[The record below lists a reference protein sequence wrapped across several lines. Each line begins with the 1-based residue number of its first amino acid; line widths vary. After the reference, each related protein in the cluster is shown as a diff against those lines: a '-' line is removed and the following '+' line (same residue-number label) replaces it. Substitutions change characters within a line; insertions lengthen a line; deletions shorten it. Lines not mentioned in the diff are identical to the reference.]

1 MQKIRSLRPLVLA
14 ALALSFIACQP
25 SPPPSEETKIDKPTH
40 TQESL
45 IMYSGRS
52 QVLIEPL
59 LKAFTEQTGIAVDVR
74 YDKSTQNLATRLLTE
89 GEKTQADIF
98 FAQDSGYLGALGQ
111 KNLLAKLPQDVLDQV
126 ATDYRDA
133 QGQWVA
139 TSGRARVL
147 VYDASTVKP
156 ETLPKSLKDL
166 ANPQWKGKL
175 GWAPGNASFQAHISA
190 LRHLWGEA
198 ETTQWLKDM
207 IALEPKTY
215 PKNSPQV
222 KGVSNGEIQIGWVNH
237 YYLHKLK
244 AADPELKAANYSF
257 TAAGDAGNL
266 MMLSGIA
273 IITHSKKKSAAQK
286 LINFLLSEKSQA
298 HFTTKIYEYP
308 TRTGINANEALPA
321 ITSLMSKVPQEH
333 LADVG
338 GTLKMLRELK
348 LQ

>member
-1 MQKIRSLRPLVLA
+1 M
-14 ALALSFIACQP
+14 
-25 SPPPSEETKIDKPTH
+25 TKVP
-40 TQESL
+40 
-45 IMYSGRS
+45 
-52 QVLIEPL
+52 
-59 LKAFTEQTGIAVDVR
+59 
-74 YDKSTQNLATRLLTE
+74 KSCKLLTE
-89 GEKTQADIF
+89 GAQTQADIF
-98 FAQDSGYLGALGQ
+98 FFKILAIRCLGQ
-111 KNLLAKLPQDVLDQV
+111 KNLWLNFLKIYCQV
-126 ATDYRDA
+126 APDYRDA
-133 QGQWVA
+133 QGQWIA

-147 VYDASTVKP
+147 VYDPSTVKP
-156 ETLPKSLKDL
+156 EALPKSLKDL
-166 ANPQWKGKL
+166 ANPKWKNQL

-198 ETTQWLKDM
+198 ETAQWLKDM

-244 AADPELKAANYSF
+244 AANPELKAANYSF
-257 TAAGDAGNL
+257 TEAGDAGNL

-273 IITHSKKKSAAQK
+273 ITTHSKKKAAAQK
-286 LINFLLSEKSQA
+286 LINFLLSENSQT

-308 TRTGINANEALPA
+308 TRTGIVANTALPT
-321 ITSLMSKVPQEH
+321 ITSLMSKVSQAH
-333 LADVG
+333 LADIG